1 MFKTTMKNSLKYI
14 ALLSIAGASIATAAE
29 TAGLNVSALWGYQLP
44 LIAFISALILMTF
57 TTDYRRVSS
66 LTFEPSL
73 PNAILTPANKA
84 FSAATPGHRVA
95 APRRIRRVRHQ
106 LVRN

>member
-1 MFKTTMKNSLKYI
+1 MRKRVYVQNHYEKLAQIHRPAFHRR
-14 ALLSIAGASIATAAE
+14 SIHRHCRRD
-29 TAGLNVSALWGYQLP
+29 LWGYQLP

-66 LTFEPSL
+66 LTFESSL